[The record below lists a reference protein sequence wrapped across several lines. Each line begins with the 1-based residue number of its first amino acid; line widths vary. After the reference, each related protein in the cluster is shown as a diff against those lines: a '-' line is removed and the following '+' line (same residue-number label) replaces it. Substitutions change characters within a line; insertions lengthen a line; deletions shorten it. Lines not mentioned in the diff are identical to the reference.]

1 MTVSHWRRSDDL
13 GEIRCEVLVVG
24 AGVCGVSAAL
34 HLERRGVDVRV
45 VERDELCAGASGRN
59 AGFLMRGA
67 ADNYAAGVKHFGR
80 EKTAELWRLTEANL
94 AGLRREGIE
103 ALPRY
108 QRVPSVLLALTPGE
122 RDELRES
129 VELMKADGFKVSWIE
144 GGGGGDDDAWK
155 SGQCLGAL
163 VNPDDAACH
172 PIELVCLL
180 AAKLKRPI
188 HERQE
193 VTAIGR
199 ATGDELRV
207 RTRDGVFVA
216 KRVLVCT
223 NAYGPLLFPELG
235 DRILP
240 RRGQMLSVR
249 RRDAGKLR
257 LDASYYANHGS
268 EYFRQAWD
276 GTVVVGGCRTYHAD
290 RETGY
295 EDVVT
300 PWVQEDLEMFA
311 RRVLG
316 RREGELEV
324 TGRWSGVMGFS
335 IDDLP
340 LVGPVDD
347 VTPDKGWAGRVW
359 FCGAFTGH
367 GMSMAYRTS
376 ELAVEAMMSGGKGPF
391 PIKRN

>member
-13 GEIRCEVLVVG
+13 GIVRCEVLVVG

-34 HLERRGVDVRV
+34 HLERRGVDTRV
-45 VERDELCAGASGRN
+45 VEKDELCAGASGRN

-80 EKTAELWRLTEANL
+80 ERTAELWRLTEMNL
-94 AGLRREGIE
+94 AGLRREGLE
-103 ALPRY
+103 SLPRH
-108 QRVPSVLLALTPGE
+108 QKMPSVLMAFSERE

-129 VELMKADGFKVSWIE
+129 AELMRADGFRVAWQE
-144 GGGGGDDDAWK
+144 TGDDSAWK
-155 SGQCLGAL
+155 TGLALGAL

-172 PIELVCLL
+172 PIELVRML
-180 AAKLKRPI
+180 AGKLKRPI

-193 VTAIGR
+193 VMEIGR
-199 ATGDELRV
+199 ADRAGAIEV

-216 KRVLVCT
+216 GRVLVCT
-223 NAYGPLLFPELG
+223 NAYAPLLFPELSG
-235 DRILP
+235 RILP
-240 RRGQMLSVR
+240 RRGQMLSVKG
-249 RRDAGKLR
+249 DGLR

-276 GTVVVGGCRTYHAD
+276 GEIVVGGCRTYHAEK
-290 RETGY
+290 ETGY
-295 EDVVT
+295 EDRTT
-300 PWVQEDLEMFA
+300 PWVQRDLEKFA
-311 RRVLG
+311 ASVLG
-316 RREGELEV
+316 ATAFEV

-335 IDDLP
+335 FDDLP
-340 LVGPVDD
+340 LTGPVEDAIGER
-347 VTPDKGWAGRVW
+347 GWDGRVW

-376 ELAVEAMMSGGKGPF
+376 ELAVAAMLGGGEGPF
-391 PIKRN
+391 PSARARA

>member
-1 MTVSHWRRSDDL
+1 MTVSHWRRSDNL
-13 GEIRCEVLVVG
+13 GEIGCEVLVVG
-24 AGVCGVSAAL
+24 AGICGISAAL

-67 ADNYAAGVKHFGR
+67 ADNYAAGVRHFGR
-80 EKTAELWRLTEANL
+80 ARTAELWRLTEENL

-103 ALPRY
+103 GLPRY
-108 QRVPSVLLALTPGE
+108 QKVPSVLLALTAGE

-129 VELMKADGFKVSWIE
+129 HELMKADGFRVSWIE
-144 GGGGGDDDAWK
+144 SGEDDAWN
-155 SGQCLGAL
+155 SGACLGAL
-163 VNPDDAACH
+163 VNPDDGACH
-172 PIELVCLL
+172 PIEVVSLL
-180 AAKLKRPI
+180 ASKLKRPV

-193 VTAIGR
+193 VVSIAR
-199 ATGDELRV
+199 AGVDHGELRV

-216 KRVLVCT
+216 RRVLVCT
-223 NAYGPLLFPELG
+223 NAYVPLLFPELG
-235 DRILP
+235 DRVLA

-249 RRDAGKLR
+249 RRDGGRLR

-295 EDVVT
+295 EDRVT
-300 PWVQEDLEMFA
+300 AWVQNDLEMFA

-335 IDDLP
+335 
-340 LVGPVDD
+340 VDD
-347 VTPDKGWAGRVW
+347 VPFTGAVEDAIGSRGWDGRVW

-376 ELAVEAMMSGGKGPF
+376 ELTVEAMLGGGKGPF
-391 PIKRN
+391 PIAR